1 MVDGEQDPIWAI
13 LKEKLP
19 WHKNPEELQ
28 KRKDIWRS
36 FDVNGNGYLSLAEID
51 KACRD
56 VLQLPQLFDMKPVL
70 MRAFMA
76 AKNKVKSK
84 SKHGDDYVT
93 KGEFRWLLKFLRMYF
108 ELWVAFDRI
117 DTSGDRRVSYSEFCA
132 AIPDLER
139 WNIDMSNPEAQW
151 KVADRD
157 GGGMILFIEFC
168 SWAIKNNL
176 DLDDDD
182 DDDENE

>member
-1 MVDGEQDPIWAI
+1 MW
-13 LKEKLP
+13 KY
-19 WHKNPEELQ
+19 
-28 KRKDIWRS
+28 

-51 KACRD
+51 KGMRD
-56 VLQLPQLFDMKPVL
+56 VVRLPVLFELKPVL

-76 AKNKVKSK
+76 AKTKSK
-84 SKHGDDYVT
+84 ARSKYGDDYVT
-93 KGEFRWLLKFLRMYF
+93 PSEFRWLLKYLRMYY

-117 DTSGDRRVSYSEFCA
+117 DTSGDRRVSKSEFMQ

-139 WNIDMSNPEAQW
+139 WGVDMSNPEKQW
-151 KVADRD
+151 RAADAD

-168 SWAIKNNL
+168 SWAIKQNL

-182 DDDENE
+182 DDDNEN